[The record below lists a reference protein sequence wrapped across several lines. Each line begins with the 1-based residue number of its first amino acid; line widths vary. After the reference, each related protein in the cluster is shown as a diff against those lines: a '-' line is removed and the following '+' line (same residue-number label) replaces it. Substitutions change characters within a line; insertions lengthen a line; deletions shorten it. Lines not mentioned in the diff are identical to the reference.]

1 MRMFLKEC
9 FLQKTNQFE
18 ALNVLK
24 QPDNLKMTTN
34 LQFKLDTVD
43 EGFEKKVVSLYT
55 IGASPQKIGVLND
68 DDAKDIKK
76 FLEAKW
82 DGDSLFECV
91 VSRYD
96 DKADENKRISVA
108 IFIKEKV

>member
-1 MRMFLKEC
+1 MGKFLKEC
-9 FLQKTNQFE
+9 FLQKTNQYD
-18 ALNVLK
+18 ALKVLK
-24 QPDNLKMTTN
+24 EPSNLKVSTN
-34 LQFKLDTVD
+34 LQFKLESVD
-43 EGFEKKVVSLYT
+43 EGFEKKVVALYT
-55 IGASPQKIGVLND
+55 VGATPQKIGVLND

-82 DGDSLFECV
+82 EDNSLFECI